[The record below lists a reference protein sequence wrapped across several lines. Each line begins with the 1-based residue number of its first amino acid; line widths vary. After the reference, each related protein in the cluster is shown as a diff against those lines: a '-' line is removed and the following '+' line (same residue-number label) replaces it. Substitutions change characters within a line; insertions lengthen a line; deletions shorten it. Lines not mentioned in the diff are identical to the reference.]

1 MLHTIYEVVTTVVT
15 LDPLTGA
22 AHGRVLDL
30 HKLSITE
37 DGSREDQEKMT
48 PMKPLM
54 LTRSCVGARLVA
66 QGAADAGAH
75 T

>member
-1 MLHTIYEVVTTVVT
+1 MHHTIYEVVLTDVT

-37 DGSREDQEKMT
+37 DGNREDQETEDGTNEAPHVDEK
-48 PMKPLM
+48 L
-54 LTRSCVGARLVA
+54 CWG
-66 QGAADAGAH
+66 
-75 T
+75 